1 MKINRSG
8 RLKFSKNL
16 QLWMLCL
23 IPLIQVFIFAYI
35 PMGGLVIAFKDYN
48 YAKGIFGSD
57 WVGFGNFEVF
67 LKSADFIRT
76 TWNTL
81 FMNFLFIIFGTVSA
95 LLVAIL
101 LYSLKSRAATKV
113 YQTTMIMPHFLSWV
127 VVSYMAY
134 AILHPSYGVLN
145 GLLETF
151 GIAPIDWYSKPEA
164 WPAILT
170 VCYIWKHV
178 GMDSIIYYAAL
189 MGIDAS
195 LYEAADLDGANEFQK
210 SIYITLPTISGLIII
225 MTILKIGAIMR
236 ADFGLFYQITRDAGA
251 LYSTTDVIDTYI
263 FRTMRVIGD
272 MGLSSAVGFMQSVI
286 GCILVIVTNA
296 VVSKID
302 SEKSLF

>member
-1 MKINRSG
+1 MKKKKSVG
-8 RLKFSKNL
+8 LKLSKNV
-16 QLWMLCL
+16 QLWLLC
-23 IPLIQVFIFAYI
+23 IVPLIQVFVFAYI
-35 PMGGLVIAFKDYN
+35 PMGGLIIAFKDYN

-57 WVGFGNFEVF
+57 WVGLQNFEVF

-81 FMNFLFIIFGTVSA
+81 YMNFLFIIFGTIAS

-101 LYSLKSRAATKV
+101 LFAIKSRTATKV
-113 YQTTMIMPHFLSWV
+113 YQTTMIMPYFLSWV

-145 GLLETF
+145 SLIGKF
-151 GIAPIDWYSKPEA
+151 GIKAIDWYSKPEA

-195 LYEAADLDGANEFQK
+195 LYEAADLDGANGVQK
-210 SIYITLPTISGLIII
+210 TVYVTLPAISGLIII
-225 MTILKIGAIMR
+225 MTILKIGGIMR
-236 ADFGLFYQITRDAGA
+236 ADFGLFYQISRDTGT

-272 MGLSSAVGFMQSVI
+272 MGLSSAVGFMQSVV
-286 GCILVIVTNA
+286 GCILVVVTNA
-296 VVSKID
+296 IVSKID

>member
-1 MKINRSG
+1 MKKKKSAG
-8 RLKFSKNL
+8 LKLSKNV
-16 QLWMLCL
+16 QLWLLC
-23 IPLIQVFIFAYI
+23 IVPLIQVFVFAYI
-35 PMGGLVIAFKDYN
+35 PMGGLIIAFKDYN

-57 WVGFGNFEVF
+57 WVGLQNFEVF

-81 FMNFLFIIFGTVSA
+81 YMNFLFIIFGTIAS

-101 LYSLKSRAATKV
+101 LFAIKSRTATKV
-113 YQTTMIMPHFLSWV
+113 YQTTMIMPYFLSWV

-145 GLLETF
+145 SLIGKF
-151 GIAPIDWYSKPEA
+151 GIKAIDWYSKPEA

-195 LYEAADLDGANEFQK
+195 LYEAADLDGANGVQK
-210 SIYITLPTISGLIII
+210 TVYVTLPAISGLIII
-225 MTILKIGAIMR
+225 MTILKIGGIMR
-236 ADFGLFYQITRDAGA
+236 ADFGLFYQISRDTGT

-272 MGLSSAVGFMQSVI
+272 MGLSSAVGFMQSVV
-286 GCILVIVTNA
+286 GCILVVVTNA
-296 VVSKID
+296 IVSKID

>member
-1 MKINRSG
+1 MEKKKRGKPI
-8 RLKFSKNL
+8 LSKNL
-16 QLWMLCL
+16 QLWMLCI
-23 IPLIQVFIFAYI
+23 IPLLQIFIFAYI

-48 YAKGIFGSD
+48 YSKGIFGSD
-57 WVGFGNFEVF
+57 WVGFDNFSVF

-81 FMNFLFIIFGTVSA
+81 YMNFLFIIFGTVAA

-101 LYSLKSRAATKV
+101 LFSIKSRNATKV
-113 YQTTMIMPHFLSWV
+113 YQTTMIMPYFLSWV

-145 GLLETF
+145 GILESF
-151 GIAPIDWYSKPEA
+151 GLEKVDWYSKPEA

-189 MGIDAS
+189 MGVDSS
-195 LYEAADLDGANEFQK
+195 LYEAADLDGANAVQK
-210 SIYITLPTISGLIII
+210 TFYVTLPTISGLIII
-225 MTILKIGAIMR
+225 MTILKIGGIMR
-236 ADFGLFYQITRDAGA
+236 ADFGLFYQISRDAGA
-251 LYSTTDVIDTYI
+251 LYSKTDVIDTYI

-272 MGLSSAVGFMQSVI
+272 MGLSSAVGFMQSVV
-286 GCILVIVTNA
+286 GCILVIVTNGI
-296 VVSKID
+296 VSKID

>member
-1 MKINRSG
+1 MEKKKRGKPI
-8 RLKFSKNL
+8 FSKNL
-16 QLWMLCL
+16 QLWMLCI
-23 IPLIQVFIFAYI
+23 IPLLQIFIFAYI

-48 YAKGIFGSD
+48 YSKGIFGSD
-57 WVGFGNFEVF
+57 WVGFDNFSVF

-81 FMNFLFIIFGTVSA
+81 YMNFLFIIFGTVAA

-101 LYSLKSRAATKV
+101 LFSIKSRNATKV
-113 YQTTMIMPHFLSWV
+113 YQTTMIMPYFLSWV

-145 GLLETF
+145 GILASFGLEKV
-151 GIAPIDWYSKPEA
+151 DWYSKPDA

-189 MGIDAS
+189 MGVDSS
-195 LYEAADLDGANEFQK
+195 LYEAADLDGANAVQK
-210 SIYITLPTISGLIII
+210 TFYVTLPTISGLIII
-225 MTILKIGAIMR
+225 MTILKIGGIMR
-236 ADFGLFYQITRDAGA
+236 ADFGLFYQISRDAGA
-251 LYSTTDVIDTYI
+251 LYSKTDVIDTYI

-272 MGLSSAVGFMQSVI
+272 MGLSSAVGFMQSVV
-286 GCILVIVTNA
+286 GCILVIVTNGI
-296 VVSKID
+296 VSKID